1 MIVDDR
7 INHKKRST
15 RDIIL
20 HTIKQSPQST
30 VEELAGAADISPVT
44 VRHHLNALQA
54 DGIIETASIRR
65 KVGRPYYV
73 YSLSE
78 KGQEL
83 FPKRYVRLTS
93 RLLDQMKGRF
103 PEHVITEIF
112 EGIVD
117 TLLCEHRIEYEHLT
131 LEQRLDYLVQML
143 SDEGFLSTWERTAE
157 GYRLI
162 EYSCPYLSIG
172 NTHAEVCTFDKQLM
186 SGILQ
191 LQIQQDS
198 CMLHGSNSCQ
208 FSIVN
213 NNAEIEPPIA
223 SSEFNYQTPR

>member
-83 FPKRYVRLTS
+83 FPRGMCALPAGS
-93 RLLDQMKGRF
+93 
-103 PEHVITEIF
+103 
-112 EGIVD
+112 
-117 TLLCEHRIEYEHLT
+117 
-131 LEQRLDYLVQML
+131 
-143 SDEGFLSTWERTAE
+143 
-157 GYRLI
+157 
-162 EYSCPYLSIG
+162 SI
-172 NTHAEVCTFDKQLM
+172 
-186 SGILQ
+186 
-191 LQIQQDS
+191 
-198 CMLHGSNSCQ
+198 
-208 FSIVN
+208 
-213 NNAEIEPPIA
+213 
-223 SSEFNYQTPR
+223 R

>member
-1 MIVDDR
+1 MIVDDK
-7 INHKKRST
+7 INTKKRST

-30 VEELAGAADISPVT
+30 VEELAEAADISPVT

-54 DGIIETASIRR
+54 EGTIEAASIRR

-93 RLLDQMKGRF
+93 RLLDEMKGRF
-103 PEHVITEIF
+103 PEHVISEIF

-117 TLLCEHRIEYEHLT
+117 TLLCEHRGEFESLT

-143 SDEGFLSTWERTAE
+143 SEEGFLSTWERTAE
-157 GYRLI
+157 GYRLT

-172 NTHAEVCTFDKQLM
+172 STHAEVCNFDKRLM
-186 SGILQ
+186 SGVLQ
-191 LQIQQDS
+191 LETHQES
-198 CMLHGSNSCQ
+198 CILHGANNCQ
-208 FSIVN
+208 FVIITNEATTDPLVVN
-213 NNAEIEPPIA
+213 P
-223 SSEFNYQTPR
+223 EFN